1 MQINRPIDL
10 RAPGAIDALLAFHR
24 ATFGDSVMEA
34 DGGDGGQ
41 GGGTDGAP
49 AGPPA
54 DGGDEGKGG
63 KSAILADLASE
74 RDKRQALEGT
84 VQELQTSQTAMREAF
99 AKALG
104 IKPEEASDSDKL
116 AEQVTGLSAK
126 FEQLTRQ
133 NLELSVL
140 NAHPDLSDEDK
151 AVVKKIPDE
160 ATMRAVAARLAEA
173 SKPSG
178 KPKADPPSQGGGSP
192 QVPADK
198 PGLPRLRAAY
208 EAAESN

>member
-1 MQINRPIDL
+1 MKIHRPIDL

-24 ATFGDSVMEA
+24 TTFGDSVMEA
-34 DGGDGGQ
+34 EGGDGGSA
-41 GGGTDGAP
+41 GGEGEGAP
-49 AGPPA
+49 AGGA
-54 DGGDEGKGG
+54 GDDEGKGG
-63 KSAILADLASE
+63 KDALKADLAKE

-84 VQELQTSQTAMREAF
+84 VQQMQASQAAMQEAF

-116 AEQVTGLSAK
+116 AEQVTGLSTK
-126 FEQLTRQ
+126 FEELTRA

-151 AVVKKIPDE
+151 AVIKKIPDE

-178 KPKADPPSQGGGSP
+178 KPKADPPSGGGGTS
-192 QVPADK
+192 QIPADK

-208 EAAESN
+208 AATESN